1 MILNVT
7 LALFAT
13 GEYGEF
19 IWPSYIISI
28 GALAILAILSW
39 RRKQAFETRLNTL
52 ENQGKKTK

>member
-7 LALFAT
+7 LALLAT

-28 GALAILAILSW
+28 GALAILAVLSW
-39 RRKQAFETRLNTL
+39 RRKQTFETRLKTL
-52 ENQGKKTK
+52 ETQGKKTK

>member
-19 IWPSYIISI
+19 IWPSYIITLVAL
-28 GALAILAILSW
+28 GALAIFSW
-39 RRKQAFETRLNTL
+39 RRKRTL
-52 ENQGKKTK
+52 EARLKNLKTQNKKK

>member
-39 RRKQAFETRLNTL
+39 RRKQTFETRLNAL
-52 ENQGKKTK
+52 ENQEKKTK

>member
-39 RRKQAFETRLNTL
+39 RRKQTFETRLNTQ

>member
-28 GALAILAILSW
+28 GALAILAVLSW
-39 RRKQAFETRLNTL
+39 RRKQTFETRLNAL

>member
-1 MILNVT
+1 MIVNVT
-7 LALFAT
+7 MAIFAT

-28 GALAILAILSW
+28 GALAILAVLSW
-39 RRKQAFETRLNTL
+39 RRKQTFETRLNAL